1 MKHMLKIAVSVL
13 VTLAFSTAFAT
24 KARTKALSNS
34 FHITGTQ
41 TIYTSPYHTMSQD
54 NFVAIESG
62 LTTSTTV
69 DNGAEGSILTNI
81 TPESK
86 LFFSLGHSDE
96 SAQSQRKFI
105 NGLAGVTAYKT
116 QQNPIEFIYGWKD
129 GTTVWSVGANYSNF
143 HNKVSGEKE
152 SSTGV
157 RAAASYGDFK
167 WKANIGLT
175 NSAVNTAGDQ
185 LNNNTYA
192 NIGLRYAQKTLR
204 YGFDVTV
211 WDASQTLNAA
221 TDPNESHSFQN
232 ANFRVTEVN
241 KIEGGE
247 FFYGIT
253 LDQTNVKNKIADKKF
268 SRLTAPFIMGAEIKA
283 TDWLVVRSSIVQ
295 TVLVAQSKDEAG
307 YPAAALTG
315 ATGVVDAEFAAE
327 GNNTIAA
334 AGVGLMFNKVQLD
347 ATLTGLVGAGA
358 NQRIDGA
365 NLLSQASAVYK
376 F

>member
-1 MKHMLKIAVSVL
+1 MKHALKIAVSIFA
-13 VTLAFSTAFAT
+13 TLAFSTAFAT
-24 KARTKALSNS
+24 KARSRALGNS

-41 TIYTSPYHTMSQD
+41 TIFASPYHTMSQD

-81 TPESK
+81 NPDSK
-86 LFFSLGHSDE
+86 LFFSLGHIDE
-96 SAQSQRKFI
+96 QTQNQRRFI
-105 NGLAGVTAYKT
+105 NGLVGVTAYKT
-116 QQNPIEFIYGWKD
+116 QQNPVEFIYGWKD
-129 GTTVWSVGANYSNF
+129 GSTVWAVGAYYSNF

-152 SSTGV
+152 SSNGV
-157 RAAASYGDFK
+157 RLAASYGDFK
-167 WKANIGLT
+167 WKTNIGLT

-185 LNNNTYA
+185 LNNNTYM
-192 NIGLRYAQKTLR
+192 NIGLRYSQNKLR

-232 ANFRVTEVN
+232 VNFRVTEVN
-241 KIEGGE
+241 KIDGGD

-253 LDQTNVKNKIADKKF
+253 LDQANVKNKMTDKKF

-307 YPAAALTG
+307 YPEPALAGGTG
-315 ATGVVDAEFAAE
+315 IVGAEFAAE
-327 GNNTIAA
+327 SNNTIAA
-334 AGVGLMFNKVQLD
+334 AGVGLIFNKVQLD
-347 ATLTGLVGAGA
+347 ATLTGLMGSAA
-358 NQRIDGA
+358 NQKIDGTD
-365 NLLSQASAVYK
+365 LFSQVSAVYK

>member
-1 MKHMLKIAVSVL
+1 MKNTLKIVVSVFA
-13 VTLAFSTAFAT
+13 TLAFSTAFAT

-34 FHITGTQ
+34 FHLTGTQ
-41 TIYTSPYHTMSQD
+41 TIFTSPYHTMSQD

-62 LTTSTTV
+62 LTTGTTV

-96 SAQSQRKFI
+96 SAQTQRKFI
-105 NGLAGVTAYKT
+105 NALVAPDYKT
-116 QQNPIEFIYGWKD
+116 QQNPVEFIYGWKD
-129 GTTVWSVGANYSNF
+129 GTTTWAVGAYYSNF
-143 HNKVSGEKE
+143 HDKVSGEKE
-152 SSTGV
+152 SSNGV
-157 RAAASYGDFK
+157 RASASYGDFK

-185 LNNNTYA
+185 LNNNTYV

-204 YGFDVTV
+204 YGFDVTA
-211 WDASQTLNAA
+211 WDASQTLSAA

-241 KIEGGE
+241 KIDGGE
-247 FFYGIT
+247 YFYGIT

-327 GNNTIAA
+327 SNNTIAA
-334 AGVGLMFNKVQLD
+334 AGIGLMFNKVQLD
-347 ATLTGLVGAGA
+347 ATLTGLIGAGA
-358 NQRIDGA
+358 NQRIDGT
-365 NLLSQASAVYK
+365 NLLSQVSAVYK